1 MQTTMNDLILENYRK
16 AMEYLRHTDEMIHRV
31 VHEIENNPMC
41 SCCLTPVVDT
51 EPQRQPLYMRSTFS
65 EKIETEMTNEDFPMN
80 LLPADLFGD
89 NLDHIGEAQHRYYTE
104 LENMKTPP
112 VSPRKSSPPK
122 LVYKNKK
129 VKK

>member
-1 MQTTMNDLILENYRK
+1 
-16 AMEYLRHTDEMIHRV
+16 MEHLRHADEMIRRV
-31 VHEIENNPMC
+31 VREAENKPMCSWC
-41 SCCLTPVVDT
+41 SCCLNPVVDT
-51 EPQRQPLYMRSTFS
+51 EPQRQPVY
-65 EKIETEMTNEDFPMN
+65 EDDFPMN